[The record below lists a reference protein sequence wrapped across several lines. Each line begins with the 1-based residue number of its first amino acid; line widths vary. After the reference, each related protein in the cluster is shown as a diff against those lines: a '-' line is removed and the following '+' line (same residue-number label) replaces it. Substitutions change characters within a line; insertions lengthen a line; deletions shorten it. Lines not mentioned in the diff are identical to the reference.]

1 MIEKVKEIFKKPMTL
16 LTILG
21 VACVPALYNISF
33 LTSMWDPYG
42 RLDQLPVAVVNQDKP
57 ATFQDK
63 TLTIGDDMV
72 DSMKENKSLDFHF
85 VSEADAEKGLA
96 EGDYYM
102 VITLPEDLSEK
113 ASSLLTDQPESLTI
127 SYQTSKGHS
136 FVASKMSESAMEKLK
151 TSVSETITETYTSAV
166 FDSMGELQ
174 TGMVE
179 AADGSQQL
187 TDGASQLEAGSQSFQ
202 AGYLP

>member
-21 VACVPALYNISF
+21 VACVLVLYNISF
-33 LTSMWDPYG
+33 LTSIWDPYG

-85 VSEADAEKGLA
+85 VSETDAKKGLA
-96 EGDYYM
+96 
-102 VITLPEDLSEK
+102 
-113 ASSLLTDQPESLTI
+113 
-127 SYQTSKGHS
+127 
-136 FVASKMSESAMEKLK
+136 
-151 TSVSETITETYTSAV
+151 
-166 FDSMGELQ
+166 
-174 TGMVE
+174 
-179 AADGSQQL
+179 
-187 TDGASQLEAGSQSFQ
+187 
-202 AGYLP
+202 